1 MKVILLLDNVRY
13 HHTKSVKG
21 LLESLKN
28 ISLKYIP
35 PYSSELNSI
44 EHLWKD
50 IRKNVTHNHL
60 FESIAEVIKASG
72 KQIARNLYGINL
84 LMRTVD
90 GESYYYMYN
99 GHADVT
105 ALVNAATGE
114 VAATY
119 YYDAFG
125 NILESTGDVNNNIT
139 YAGYQYD
146 EETGLYYL
154 NARMYE
160 PKIAR
165 FLQEDTYRGDPMDP
179 LSLNL
184 YAYCAYNP
192 IVYYDPTGHMRI
204 FGIEFGNPIEGAKI
218 ILFGSEEERQ
228 EAFELIEEYGTGSN
242 FEKIV
247 IGANK
252 GVRDVY
258 QGAIDTGKMVY
269 DTYKDPVATYNE
281 INEGIKF
288 LASDKEHRKIA
299 WEVTKEMGG
308 EIKNQV
314 VEYSKKVA
322 SGDPEAISRLTTNVV
337 YMFLGD
343 KGISS
348 ITGTNK
354 VSKFSMLANKTD
366 DINLIRKV
374 TNKVDDLF
382 GFTRKAD
389 DLVDV
394 LYDAGAGMKRLDNVT
409 TGLRKVDN
417 LVDASTGFRF
427 ASKIDNID
435 DFGKVGIP
443 ELPKNAV
450 QRNFFKVTRK
460 GNKLDTRISDV
471 RNVAKKK
478 PIIIGENMKRVKQYA
493 KEIGGHAYRPWKN
506 DPFDFNLA
514 MKRNKRWINDM
525 MKEGREIIDIGPDF
539 SRRSLGRDPS
549 PFYNMERSQVKGYS
563 NYKKVFE
570 RDGCLSGGVKD
581 FDR

>member
-1 MKVILLLDNVRY
+1 
-13 HHTKSVKG
+13 
-21 LLESLKN
+21 
-28 ISLKYIP
+28 
-35 PYSSELNSI
+35 
-44 EHLWKD
+44 
-50 IRKNVTHNHL
+50 
-60 FESIAEVIKASG
+60 
-72 KQIARNLYGINL
+72 
-84 LMRTVD
+84 
-90 GESYYYMYN
+90 
-99 GHADVT
+99 
-105 ALVNAATGE
+105 
-114 VAATY
+114 
-119 YYDAFG
+119 
-125 NILESTGDVNNNIT
+125 LESTGDVNNNIT

-154 NARMYE
+154 NARMYD